1 MTLDSVEP
9 FDPSKPSTVDD
20 HAVVVGGSMAGLLA
34 ARVLDDY
41 YERVTVFERDP
52 FPDVPTARTGA
63 PQTSHPHAMLE
74 AGRAVL
80 SDLFPGFEEE
90 LHDNGGLTLDAATE
104 MTYYDKGGFVADG
117 PDPLPMWCASRAL
130 FEHVTRERV
139 REREGIDLHG
149 ETNFTGYELEG
160 DTVTGVTVRDD
171 GEVRTVDADLVV
183 DATGRTS
190 RTPQWLEANGYEPPE
205 VDEVEVDVT
214 YSTIR
219 LDRPEDDRRAIFAP
233 VSPPRKRG
241 FVFLPIEGGE
251 WEVIAGGIHGDDA
264 PTERD
269 QYVEFV
275 ESGPVDEMAHLLRE
289 REWTSDIHHY
299 PFPAS
304 RWRHYEELDRF
315 PDGLV
320 VTGDAIASF
329 NPIYGQ
335 GMSVA
340 ALDALALHHE
350 LADGADDLGP
360 RFFDRASR
368 SIDTVWQ
375 VAVGADFE
383 FTETT
388 GPKPPGTDLFNR
400 YVDRLLRQAHSDP
413 VLSDAF
419 NRVLRLERRPTSLLR
434 PGILW
439 RVLRPQSLP
448 GISAGQPTTDA
459 G

>member
-1 MTLDSVEP
+1 MTLDSVEQY
-9 FDPSKPSTVDD
+9 DPSKPSTVDD
-20 HAVVVGGSMAGLLA
+20 HAVVVGGSMAGLLT

-52 FPDVPTARTGA
+52 FPDEPTARTGA

-80 SDLFPGFEEE
+80 SDLFPEFEAE
-90 LHDNGGLTLDAATE
+90 LHDHGGLTLDAATE
-104 MTYYDKGGFVADG
+104 MTYYDKGGFVADE

-139 REREGIDLHG
+139 RERDGIDLRG
-149 ETNFTGYELEG
+149 ETNFTEYELED
-160 DTVTGVTVRDD
+160 DTVTGVTVRSDE
-171 GEVRTVDADLVV
+171 EVRTVDADLVV

-190 RTPQWLEANGYEPPE
+190 RTPRWLEANGYEAPA

-219 LDRPEDDRRAIFAP
+219 LDRPEDDRRAIFVP
-233 VSPPRKRG
+233 PSPPRKRG
-241 FVFLPIEGGE
+241 FIYLPVEGGE
-251 WEVIAGGIHGDDA
+251 WEVIVQGTHGDDA
-264 PTERD
+264 PTEHD
-269 QYVEFV
+269 AYVEFM
-275 ESGPVDEMAHLLRE
+275 ESAPVDVMAELLRE

-304 RWRHYEELDRF
+304 RWRHYEDLDRF
-315 PDGLV
+315 PDGLL

-329 NPIYGQ
+329 NPVYGQ

-350 LADGADDLGP
+350 LDRGTDDLAN
-360 RFFDRASR
+360 RFFDRASE
-368 SIDTVWQ
+368 SIEVVWQ
-375 VAVGADFE
+375 LAVGADFE
-383 FTETT
+383 FPETT
-388 GPKPPGTDLFNR
+388 GPKPAGTDLFNR

-413 VLSDAF
+413 VLADAF
-419 NRVLRLERRPTSLLR
+419 TRVLRLERQPTSLLR
-434 PGILW
+434 PRVLW
-439 RVLRPQSLP
+439 RVLRPQGLP
-448 GISAGQPTTDA
+448 KLSAGQPTADTS
-459 G
+459 